1 LAILTNIKT
10 IIDARNPY
18 AMAHMIAKRSLIN
31 LTERAVNKNEIPVSQ
46 LDGKEPDCAEL
57 SNWDRLEILAGSE
70 ENDFPEPGRPSEV
83 TYFPG
88 VRSLWKPQY
97 LRQLEIRLEKA
108 FSQLPT
114 EPVSQSLAIRLWF
127 GMLPECGELSYP
139 EIARVLDL
147 SERQARYQVQ
157 QGMSNLRRLMEEE
170 AKQLVQ
176 RANERR

>member
-1 LAILTNIKT
+1 
-10 IIDARNPY
+10 
-18 AMAHMIAKRSLIN
+18 
-31 LTERAVNKNEIPVSQ
+31 
-46 LDGKEPDCAEL
+46 
-57 SNWDRLEILAGSE
+57 
-70 ENDFPEPGRPSEV
+70 
-83 TYFPG
+83 